1 LQTTLLTLGI
11 TLIVALV
18 TALVGPLFV
27 DWGRFRTNF
36 EAHASRVA
44 GQPVRISG
52 PIDVRLLPIPTVQ
65 LQGIDVGPPG
75 SKAALSARGLDAEL
89 SLPSLMRGELR
100 ATVLRID
107 APRFALQRDAQGRVA
122 GPPLAASDVTIDR
135 VVVHEG
141 SIRLADAASASGSVL
156 DHWSFDGDVRAP
168 NGPIRGE
175 GAFVVDDQT
184 YNYRIQTSR
193 GADDSIKLRL
203 GVDPAD
209 RPLNIES
216 EGTLTFE
223 DGAPHYDGSLK
234 MARPVGLALASGQ
247 TVASDPWQ
255 VSSKLKIDSS
265 AALFDQVDF
274 QYGPDE
280 RAVHLTGTAELQFG
294 ARARI
299 SAVLTARQIDLDRA
313 LVVTDPAARR
323 PVATLRGLLETLGGV
338 RLPLPLTLGIGIDA
352 VTLGGGMVQSVR
364 ADLSA
369 DAKAVS
375 IDTVEFRAPGYAQ
388 VRLSGRLDPAR
399 WEFSGP
405 IAVDSPDPRTLLA
418 WLDGIELPNR
428 PIGALALRA
437 DVALSRARV
446 AFDQVKVTYDRK
458 DYAGRIAY
466 RFAGAT
472 APARL
477 DIGVTASRF
486 DADGAIALARLF
498 SAGVGGTGTALDW
511 PGEIGIVADLG
522 RATLA
527 GVEAKD
533 ASAKLELDRSGLRIE
548 SLTVADFGGAALTAT
563 GRIDTPTKPSGGT
576 LNLSLNVER
585 IDGLVALAGLAS
597 PEAADWLRANAIR
610 ALPAK
615 LDAALTVQ
623 ATPSG
628 GAKSL
633 GRAKLTGTIRG
644 IAVAL
649 TGQGLGDL
657 ADPRHADLHLE
668 GRFQSDD
675 GALLTTLG
683 LEGLAR
689 GNRAT
694 SLAWSA
700 DGPAAGD
707 MAVNA
712 NLTGTGF
719 EARVDGKVRLAD
731 LGLQG
736 KGMAM
741 LSAAD
746 VPALRRPTPFP
757 LTARARLAID
767 GPEIAVTELE
777 GKAGP
782 SNVRGQGKL
791 VLGDLLRVDANLTAD
806 QVEVPAII
814 ASIIGMPL
822 QADAT
827 ADWSGQPF
835 QPWGKL
841 AGRIVLRAQQAAL
854 TPSLSATNVRG
865 TLAIAPQDIAFE
877 GLGGSIA
884 GGTLSADLQFH
895 GAPGGLSVHSR
906 ISLANAN
913 VSALLQGGAPPPL
926 SGRVSGKLE
935 MDGMGSNAATL
946 VASLGGSGAVSLE
959 HVQIAGVDPK
969 AIEIASRAFE
979 RGTAVTPARI
989 GDMVGRM
996 MDQGLLDLPWVT
1008 APLTVTAGRVRL
1020 GKLVTPPQSNELAA
1034 SGSFDLLDSTLDAR
1048 LTVSALSEA
1057 GQRPEVSV
1065 VLKGPA
1071 SAVRRT
1077 LDVSALTN
1085 YLTLRSTDRE
1095 TKQIEAAQRAAKQ
1108 LEKLNPSG
1116 SGQLPGSAQPTAAPR
1131 SPSTGPDANRLDAN
1145 RSDVGANLPDELAQ
1159 PRPAPA
1165 LPPPVTLTRP
1175 PGSSQVRP
1183 APPFLTAPPL
1193 FTPQ

>member
-1 LQTTLLTLGI
+1 LQTTLLTIGI

-52 PIDVRLLPIPTVQ
+52 QIDVRLLPIPTVR
-65 LQGIDVGPPG
+65 LQGIDVGAAG
-75 SKAALSARGLDAEL
+75 SKPALSARALDAEL

-100 ATVLRID
+100 ATVLRVD
-107 APRFALQRDAQGRVA
+107 GPRFALQRDAQGRVS
-122 GPPLAASDVTIDR
+122 GPPLAASEVTIDR

-141 SIRLADAASASGSVL
+141 SIRLADAASASGNVL

-203 GVDPAD
+203 GIDPAD

-223 DGAPHYDGSLK
+223 NGAPHYDGSLK
-234 MARPVGLALASGQ
+234 MVRPVGLALASGQ
-247 TVASDPWQ
+247 TVANDPWQ

-265 AALFDQVDF
+265 AAVFDQVDF
-274 QYGPDE
+274 QYGPDD
-280 RAVHLTGTAELQFG
+280 RAVHLAGTAELQFG

-299 SAVLTARQIDLDRA
+299 NTVLTARQIDLDRA
-313 LVVTDPAARR
+313 LAVTDPAGRR
-323 PVATLRGLLETLGGV
+323 PAATLRGLLEALGGV

-369 DAKAVS
+369 DAKAVN
-375 IDTVEFRAPGYAQ
+375 IDTLEFRAPGYAQ

-405 IAVDSPDPRTLLA
+405 IALESPDPKTLLA

-428 PIGALALRA
+428 PIGAIALRA

-446 AFDQVKVTYDRK
+446 ALDQVKATYDRK
-458 DYAGRIAY
+458 DYVGRIAY
-466 RFAGAT
+466 RFATAT
-472 APARL
+472 NPARL
-477 DIGVTASRF
+477 DVGVTASQF

-498 SAGVGGTGTALDW
+498 SAGVGSTGTALEW
-511 PGEIGIVADLG
+511 PGEIGITADLG

-533 ASAKLELDRSGLRIE
+533 ASARLEFDRAGLRID
-548 SLTVADFGGAALTAT
+548 SLSVADFGGAALTAS
-563 GRIDTPTKPSGGT
+563 GRIDNLAKPSGGT
-576 LNLSLNVER
+576 LNLDLNVER
-585 IDGLVALAGLAS
+585 IDGLVALASLAA
-597 PEAADWLRANAIR
+597 PQAADWLRANAAR

-615 LDAALTVQ
+615 LEAAVSVEP
-623 ATPSG
+623 TPSG

-633 GRAKLTGTIRG
+633 GRAKLTGTMRG

-649 TGQGLGDL
+649 TGQGLGEL

-675 GALLTTLG
+675 GALLTAMG

-689 GNRAT
+689 ENRAA
-694 SLAWSA
+694 SLAWSV
-700 DGPAAGD
+700 DGPAASD

-712 NLTGTGF
+712 KLSGTGF
-719 EARVDGKVRLAD
+719 EARADGKVRVAD

-736 KGMAM
+736 KGLAVF
-741 LSAAD
+741 SAAD

-757 LTARARLAID
+757 LTARARIAID

-791 VLGDLLRVDANLTAD
+791 VLGDPLRIDANLTTD

-814 ASIIGMPL
+814 ASIIGVPP
-822 QADAT
+822 QPGASAN
-827 ADWSGQPF
+827 WPSQPF
-835 QPWGKL
+835 QPWGRL
-841 AGRIVLRAQQAAL
+841 AGRIALRAQEAAL
-854 TPSLSATNVRG
+854 TPSLRATDVRG
-865 TLAIAPQDIAFE
+865 TLAITSQDIAFE

-895 GAPGGLSVHSR
+895 GASGGLSVHSR
-906 ISLANAN
+906 VSLANAN
-913 VSALLQGGAPPPL
+913 VAALLQGAAPPPL
-926 SGRVSGKLE
+926 SGRISGKLE
-935 MDGMGSNAATL
+935 MDGTGSNAAAL
-946 VASLGGSGAVSLE
+946 VASLNGSGAVSLE

-979 RGTAVTPARI
+979 RGTAVTPTRI

-996 MDQGLLDLPWVT
+996 MNQGLLDLPWVT
-1008 APLTVTAGRVRL
+1008 APLSVTGGRIRL
-1020 GKLVTPPQSNELAA
+1020 GKLMTPPQSNELAA
-1034 SGSFDLLDSTLDAR
+1034 TGSFDLMDSTLDAR

-1071 SAVRRT
+1071 GAVGRAI
-1077 LDVSALTN
+1077 DVSALTN
-1085 YLTLRSTDRE
+1085 YLTLRSADRE

-1108 LEKLNPSG
+1108 LEKLNATG
-1116 SGQLPGSAQPTAAPR
+1116 SGQVPASAQPSTAPR
-1131 SPSTGPDANRLDAN
+1131 SPLSGLGSNG
-1145 RSDVGANLPDELAQ
+1145 SDIGAKLSDEAAQ
-1159 PRPAPA
+1159 PRAAPA

-1183 APPFLTAPPL
+1183 APPLLTAPPL